1 MKPSELE
8 VVALVVGIAASI
20 VGMSAE
26 IAAENSQIAAI
37 EAYVSKD
44 MKIVHWKNS
53 VFHLV
58 AENSEI
64 AAENF
69 EIAVGNSEIAA
80 GNSEIPFEIAAHEA
94 HEINVLDD
102 TKTVHW
108 RKSVFHLGK
117 GEGDTWRKLV
127 SGRLRISF
135 DCRERTIQK

>member
-26 IAAENSQIAAI
+26 IAAENSQIAAN
-37 EAYVSKD
+37 EAYASKD
-44 MKIVHWKNS
+44 TKTVHWRNYS

-58 AENSEI
+58 EML
-64 AAENF
+64 AENF

-127 SGRLRISF
+127 RGRLRISF
-135 DCRERTIQK
+135 DCRERTIQV

>member
-1 MKPSELE
+1 MKPSEFE

-26 IAAENSQIAAI
+26 IAAGNSQIAAN
-37 EAYVSKD
+37 EAYT
-44 MKIVHWKNS
+44 KIVHWRNYS

-58 AENSEI
+58 EMMAD
-64 AAENF
+64 NF
-69 EIAVGNSEIAA
+69 EIAAGNSEIAA

-94 HEINVLDD
+94 HEINVLGD

-108 RKSVFHLGK
+108 RKFVFHLGK